1 MEDFDHIAHLYDEDF
16 TFSEIGK
23 LQRERVWL
31 YLDSMLPKD
40 TTLDILELNCG
51 TGEDAARFAERGHRV
66 LATDISPKMVEVAKT
81 KSEQKGFANLV
92 ASQTLDITALNP
104 TLLNERKF
112 DWVFSNFGGLNCL
125 NEQDL
130 RNFAAHLPQIL
141 KTNGRFIAVIMP
153 DACLWERF
161 YFLFKGNKEE
171 AYRRFKKSG
180 IPVPV
185 EGKMVHT
192 WYYSPTDFRNFF
204 EEEFKFKE
212 QKPIGLFVPPSY
224 LEFYFGKRKGLLKG
238 LSLFEGTF
246 GGIGGLSKFADH
258 FLCDLVVEPYQ

>member
-31 YLDSMLPKD
+31 YLDSVLPK
-40 TTLDILELNCG
+40 TEALDILELNCG

-81 KSEQKGFANLV
+81 KSEQRGFANLV
-92 ASQTLDITALNP
+92 ESQTLNIATLNP

-130 RNFAAHLPQIL
+130 RNFQPIY
-141 KTNGRFIAVIMP
+141 P
-153 DACLWERF
+153 
-161 YFLFKGNKEE
+161 
-171 AYRRFKKSG
+171 KS
-180 IPVPV
+180 
-185 EGKMVHT
+185 
-192 WYYSPTDFRNFF
+192 
-204 EEEFKFKE
+204 
-212 QKPIGLFVPPSY
+212 
-224 LEFYFGKRKGLLKG
+224 
-238 LSLFEGTF
+238 
-246 GGIGGLSKFADH
+246 
-258 FLCDLVVEPYQ
+258 